1 MEGLSCLYLSQ
12 DPRGESRIRADVWR
26 PGSAVWRKVL
36 LCQHSSRCTKKYKH
50 KHKLKEERAW
60 LYGGKLCCSA
70 YALAAMLC
78 TVCDIMH
85 CNALVSELKCT
96 AALEM

>member
-1 MEGLSCLYLSQ
+1 MEDLSCLYLSQ

-36 LCQHSSRCTKKYKH
+36 LCQHSSRCTKNTNTNTNSKK
-50 KHKLKEERAW
+50 KGLGCMEE
-60 LYGGKLCCSA
+60 S
-70 YALAAMLC
+70 YAAQHMLSQQ